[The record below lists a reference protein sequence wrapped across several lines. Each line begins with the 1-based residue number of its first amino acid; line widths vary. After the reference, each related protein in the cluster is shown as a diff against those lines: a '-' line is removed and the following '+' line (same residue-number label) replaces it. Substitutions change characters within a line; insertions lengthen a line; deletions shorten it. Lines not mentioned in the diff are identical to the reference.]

1 MKKTSVKDI
10 TKFREAIKN
19 VVSMLVARNIP
30 VIERGDKAYV
40 EYNKAGEPLCICIP
54 SIPDDASDKFLM
66 AVRGFIDHEVA
77 HVLFTDSTKATSFV
91 WNAVEDT
98 FIERKMGEMFKGS
111 RANLINTQKHVID
124 TVFIPKEMEA
134 IAEKLGDQTRM
145 FMEFYLVPVLRAW
158 NDQTPFIDYMEDR
171 WESVKE
177 PVSILIKHG
186 VDKMIPKISSTSDSV
201 AVAAL
206 IVRLLVDKPMES
218 KEPDGSDS
226 KEKGK
231 GKSSSEPSEDDC
243 GSGSD
248 LPWHDESDEQE
259 QSDAPG
265 DGEEKGSP
273 ESSESEGSEAASA
286 DAGDGGSAESEED
299 KKSDGIGDEPSDA
312 ESGTGDIPKPT
323 KGDLEKLESTKLPKG
338 AMDMSMEG
346 AMKMIISSES
356 ELSTG
361 YRPYERTYDFM
372 GRLEHASEFFRNV
385 LATSPKGFH
394 MYGDADNYMVIPKH
408 EAVFNK
414 NIKPLI
420 GDDIV
425 ATLAKDLERT
435 IASQNRNQ
443 FVPGQRRGR
452 LHGPSLYRLSVDD
465 DRVFRKLE
473 VKRAV
478 NSCVQIVIDMS
489 GSMRGQKIKTAC
501 AAAYTLA
508 DALAR
513 INVKTMITGFT
524 TSSLA
529 MPGKSEFNRSEALF
543 LPIIKGWE
551 TPISSKQTICNL
563 GALAGTMILA
573 ENIDGESILAL
584 LQHFSGRQEDRK
596 IMIVLSDGSPAAQ
609 GRGLTG
615 HLKMVTK
622 QIEQDTDIHLL
633 GIGILTDAPRRFY
646 RDNICLNN
654 VGDLAETLIKQMQ
667 RLLS

>member
-171 WESVKE
+171 WERVKE

-218 KEPDGSDS
+218 EDPGES
-226 KEKGK
+226 KENGEGK
-231 GKSSSEPSEDDC
+231 GKSSSESSHDDC
-243 GSGSD
+243 GDGD
-248 LPWHDESDEQE
+248 LPWHGDDEPEDSEEKDSPGSVDNEE
-259 QSDAPG
+259 GETESADDG
-265 DGEEKGSP
+265 DG
-273 ESSESEGSEAASA
+273 
-286 DAGDGGSAESEED
+286 GDGGSSKSEED
-299 KKSDGIGDEPSDA
+299 KKADGIGDEPGDS
-312 ESGTGDIPKPT
+312 ESGAGDIPKPT
-323 KGDLEKLESTKLPKG
+323 KGDLERLESTELPKG

-414 NIKPLI
+414 KIKPLI

-501 AAAYTLA
+501 AAAYTLV

-573 ENIDGESILAL
+573 ENIDGESILTL

-609 GRGLTG
+609 GHGLSE

-633 GIGILTDAPRRFY
+633 GIGILTDSPRRFY
-646 RDNICLNN
+646 RDNICLNK

>member
-201 AVAAL
+201 AVASL

-218 KEPDGSDS
+218 EDPGES
-226 KEKGK
+226 KENGEGK
-231 GKSSSEPSEDDC
+231 GKSSSESSNDDC
-243 GSGSD
+243 GDGD
-248 LPWHDESDEQE
+248 LPWHGDDEPEDS
-259 QSDAPG
+259 
-265 DGEEKGSP
+265 EEKDSPGSVDN
-273 ESSESEGSEAASA
+273 EEGETESA
-286 DAGDGGSAESEED
+286 DDGDGGSSQSEED
-299 KKSDGIGDEPSDA
+299 KKADGIGDEPGDS
-312 ESGTGDIPKPT
+312 ESGAGDIPKPT
-323 KGDLEKLESTKLPKG
+323 KGDLEKLESTELPKG

-633 GIGILTDAPRRFY
+633 GIGILTDAPRHFY